1 MFKTSLIKLGE
12 KVIELFSKKNYSDYE
27 IETKKIDVFSKA
39 IILIFTGV
47 FFMCVLASIFPRLC
61 VTSWWF
67 DVFDR
72 IMNYILTNN

>member
-1 MFKTSLIKLGE
+1 MFKISLIKLGE
-12 KVIELFSKKNYSDYE
+12 KVLELFSKKNNSDYE

-47 FFMCVLASIFPRLC
+47 FFMCVLASIFPRLY

-72 IMNYILTNN
+72 IMNYLLTNN

>member
-1 MFKTSLIKLGE
+1 MFKVGLIKLAE
-12 KVIELFSKKNYSDYE
+12 KILEVFSKKNNSNYQVE
-27 IETKKIDVFSKA
+27 IKKIDIFSKA

-47 FFMCVLASIFPRLC
+47 FFMCVLSSIFPRLS

-72 IMNYILTNN
+72 IINYLLTSN